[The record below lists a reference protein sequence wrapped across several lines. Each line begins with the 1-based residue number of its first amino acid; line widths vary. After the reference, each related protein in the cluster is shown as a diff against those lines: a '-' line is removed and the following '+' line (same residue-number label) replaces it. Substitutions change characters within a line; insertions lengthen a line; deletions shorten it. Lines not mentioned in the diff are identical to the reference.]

1 MSQTKSSSTIPKQE
15 TGKET
20 NNVYKIDA
28 GGIDEAR
35 KKFEVATGRLLN
47 VNRWEKLCGIATAD
61 FKLTDQYGN
70 EVNRNAIEG
79 DHFKIDIP
87 GPGSVAGRGYDWVRI
102 ERIAKTVD
110 AQNDAESLAMRVR
123 PAANP
128 KKPGKKIAHFFN
140 ESATSSFIVERQ
152 GTFVKAGVYGR
163 NEKPNTGIRSLI
175 DTIRNFV
182 IAVSALAGIS
192 SVQWKNLSKGL
203 IEGEKDQRS

>member
-1 MSQTKSSSTIPKQE
+1 MRKTKPSNIVPKQE

-28 GGIDEAR
+28 GGVNEAR
-35 KKFEVATGRLLN
+35 NKFEAARGRLLD
-47 VNRWEKLCGIATAD
+47 VNQWEKLCGIATAN
-61 FKLTDQYGN
+61 FTLTDQHGN

-102 ERIAKTVD
+102 EQIAKTVD
-110 AQNDAESLAMRVR
+110 TEKDAESVAMRVR

-128 KKPGKKIAHFFN
+128 KKPGRKIAHFFN

-152 GTFVKAGVYGR
+152 GTLVKAGVYGR
-163 NEKPNTGIRSLI
+163 NEKPNTSIKSLI

-182 IAVSALAGIS
+182 IAISALSGVS
-192 SVQWKNLSKGL
+192 SVQWQNLSRGL
-203 IEGEKDQRS
+203 VEGEKDNDT